1 MVVITTDIKVV
12 VTATMRAD
20 IFVVY
25 VKWYWANSWKKAI

>member
-1 MVVITTDIKVV
+1 MMVVITTDIKVV

-25 VKWYWANSWKKAI
+25 VKWY